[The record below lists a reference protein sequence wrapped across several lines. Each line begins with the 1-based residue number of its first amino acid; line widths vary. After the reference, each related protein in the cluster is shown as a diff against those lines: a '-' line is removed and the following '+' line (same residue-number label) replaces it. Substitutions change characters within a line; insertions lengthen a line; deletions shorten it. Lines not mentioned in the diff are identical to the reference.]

1 MQFRDERSVMNRQ
14 RLVLAAVLVCI
25 LISGC
30 DKPPTDEQGQSI
42 PPVPVFTED
51 IQAGIENHIAEQIHL
66 GNGHMRLDFEGEEL
80 GLKLVKVHTEYL
92 ANLGGGEYFACVDL
106 ASDEGNVYDV
116 DFFLGGD
123 VGAMSVTETTVHKIN
138 GKPLYVWKQNRD
150 GTWEHRPAENAP
162 PHLLGVI
169 EGQDEFEFFYR
180 VFIPKLNDNGRM
192 WIPLP
197 SSDNYQT
204 VNIKSI
210 NAPGK
215 QDTLQDR
222 DHDNKVLML
231 SLTPVDSGKTIEI
244 VFDVKRLEKNV
255 YREEIDKIQYL
266 QPENFVPRD
275 VKFKSIA
282 EEVVKGKTGDLVRAR
297 ALYDYVI
304 EKMRYAKFGS
314 GWGKGDAVFACDSER
329 GNCTD
334 FHSYF
339 IALARSV
346 GIPSRFAIG
355 ASIPSAR
362 DAGGVDGYHCW
373 AEFYTNGKWWPVD
386 ISEGDKCSQL
396 STYFFGHHPANR
408 VEFSRGRDL
417 ILEPGPAS
425 GPINFLAYPVLEV
438 NGKPV
443 KAKVEFSFN
452 RNISDK
458 L

>member
-1 MQFRDERSVMNRQ
+1 MNLQ
-14 RLVLAAVLVCI
+14 RLVLAAVFVCI

-30 DKPPTDEQGQSI
+30 GKSPADEQGRSI
-42 PPVPVFTED
+42 PPVPVFTQD
-51 IQAGIENHIAEQIHL
+51 IQAGIENHIAEQTRL

-92 ANLGGGEYFACVDL
+92 ANLGPGEYFACVDL
-106 ASDEGNVYDV
+106 ATDAGNVYDV
-116 DFFLGGD
+116 DFFLGGEI
-123 VGAMSVTETTVHKIN
+123 GAMNVTETTIHKVN
-138 GKPLYVWKQNRD
+138 GKPLYVWKQKRN
-150 GTWEHRPAENAP
+150 GTWEHRPAKNAP

-169 EGQDEFEFFYR
+169 EDQDEFIFFYR
-180 VFIPKLNDNGRM
+180 AVVPKLNDAGRM

-197 SSDNYQT
+197 SSDIFQT
-204 VNIKSI
+204 VDIKSI
-210 NAPGK
+210 KTPGK
-215 QDTLQDR
+215 QEVLQDR
-222 DHDNKVLML
+222 EYGNKVLML
-231 SLTPVDSGKTIEI
+231 SLTPADSGKTIEI
-244 VFDVKRLEKNV
+244 VFDVKRLEKSV
-255 YREEIDKIQYL
+255 YREEINPEQYL
-266 QPENFVPRD
+266 QAESLVPSD
-275 VKFKSIA
+275 SKFQSIA
-282 EEVVKGKTGDLVRAR
+282 EEVVKGKTDDLVRAR
-297 ALYDYVI
+297 ALYDHVI
-304 EKMRYAKFGS
+304 EKMRYAKYGS

-339 IALARSV
+339 ITLSRAV
-346 GIPSRFAIG
+346 GIPARFAIG
-355 ASIPSAR
+355 AAIPSAR

-373 AEFYTNGKWWPVD
+373 AEFYTEGRWWPVD

-408 VEFSRGRDL
+408 IELSRGRDL
-417 ILEPGPAS
+417 VVEPGPVS

-443 KAKVEFSFN
+443 KAKVEFSFK

>member
-1 MQFRDERSVMNRQ
+1 MNRQ
-14 RLVLAAVLVCI
+14 RLVLAAVLACI

-30 DKPPTDEQGQSI
+30 DKPPADERGQSI
-42 PPVPVFTED
+42 PPVPVFTKD
-51 IQAGIENHIAEQIHL
+51 IQAGIENHIAEQTRL

-123 VGAMSVTETTVHKIN
+123 VGSMSVTETTIHKVN

-180 VFIPKLNDNGRM
+180 AFIPNLNENGRM

-197 SSDNYQT
+197 SSDIFQT

-210 NAPGK
+210 KAPGK

-222 DHDNKVLML
+222 EHGNKVLML
-231 SLTPVDSGKTIEI
+231 NLTPVDSGKTIEI

-255 YREEIDKIQYL
+255 YREEIDQIQYL

-297 ALYDYVI
+297 AIYDHVI
-304 EKMRYAKFGS
+304 EKMRYAKYGS

-334 FHSYF
+334 FHS
-339 IALARSV
+339 
-346 GIPSRFAIG
+346 
-355 ASIPSAR
+355 
-362 DAGGVDGYHCW
+362 
-373 AEFYTNGKWWPVD
+373 
-386 ISEGDKCSQL
+386 
-396 STYFFGHHPANR
+396 
-408 VEFSRGRDL
+408 
-417 ILEPGPAS
+417 
-425 GPINFLAYPVLEV
+425 
-438 NGKPV
+438 
-443 KAKVEFSFN
+443 
-452 RNISDK
+452 
-458 L
+458 

>member
-1 MQFRDERSVMNRQ
+1 MTLQ
-14 RLVLAAVLVCI
+14 RVVLIASFVCI

-30 DKPPTDEQGQSI
+30 DNSPEDEQSQSI
-42 PPVPVFTED
+42 PPVPVFTKD
-51 IQAGIENHIAEQIHL
+51 IQTGIENHITEQARL
-66 GNGHMRLDFEGEEL
+66 GNGHMRLDYQGNEL
-80 GLKLVKVHTEYL
+80 ALKLVKVHTEYL
-92 ANLGGGEYFACVDL
+92 ANLGPGEYFACVDL
-106 ASDEGNVYDV
+106 ASDDGNVYDV

-123 VGAMSVTETTVHKIN
+123 LGQMSVTETTIHKVN

-150 GTWEHRPAENAP
+150 GTWVRRPAENAP
-162 PHLLGVI
+162 PELLGVV
-169 EGQDEFEFFYR
+169 EGHDEFDFFYR
-180 VFIPKLNDNGRM
+180 AFLPKLNEVGSM

-197 SSDNYQT
+197 SSDIFQT

-210 NAPGK
+210 KVPGEQK
-215 QDTLQDR
+215 ILRDR
-222 DHDNKVLML
+222 EHSNKVLML
-231 SLTPVDSGKTIEI
+231 SLTPADSGETIEM
-244 VFDVKRLEKNV
+244 VFGVRRLEKGV
-255 YREEIDKIQYL
+255 YREDIDPEQYL
-266 QPENFVPRD
+266 QAESLVPSD
-275 VKFKSIA
+275 AKFQSIA

-304 EKMRYAKFGS
+304 ESMRYAKFGS
-314 GWGKGDAVFACDSER
+314 GWGKGDAVFACDAQR

-373 AEFYTNGKWWPVD
+373 AEFYTNGRWWPVD
-386 ISEGDKCSQL
+386 ISEGDKCSSL

-408 VEFSRGRDL
+408 IEFSRGRDL
-417 ILEPGPAS
+417 VLEPGPES

-438 NGKPV
+438 GGKPKKV
-443 KAKVEFSFN
+443 KIEFTFKRKAS
-452 RNISDK
+452 
-458 L
+458 LQ